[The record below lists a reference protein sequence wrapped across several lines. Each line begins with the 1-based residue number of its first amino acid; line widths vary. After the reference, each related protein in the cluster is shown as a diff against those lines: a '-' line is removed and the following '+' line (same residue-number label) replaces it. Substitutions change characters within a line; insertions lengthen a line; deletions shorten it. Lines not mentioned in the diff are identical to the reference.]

1 MVVLSSQ
8 IPKLFILHEKYTVE
22 TTLKCKQTAAAAL
35 CSILWCDVE
44 KIRKKPKTREIRAE
58 KQNRNNLQVI
68 YCDLGFRSAEL
79 KKMVYE
85 KIN

>member
-1 MVVLSSQ
+1 MKSTL
-8 IPKLFILHEKYTVE
+8 LRLHLNVN
-22 TTLKCKQTAAAAL
+22 KQL
-35 CSILWCDVE
+35 LQRCVQFYDDVE

-85 KIN
+85 NFFPQKQGLN